1 MPQSFSGSCGL
12 CFYLDVNVRLEA
24 VTAERHFG
32 VFEYV
37 FQAQAVFG
45 LGECHSSPAGSK
57 RMSKD
62 EGEEEAKDS
71 GETKQEEK
79 AGDQPVAEQAPAE
92 EDRLTP
98 VLRMMEGGNFAAATK
113 ALLEMLKDDP
123 NDAVVLHNLG
133 VAFTEEGRYQ
143 EAEEK
148 FLQAWEAQKNANKVN
163 YATMFGLATVLTE
176 QGETG
181 KLLQA
186 EALFHDFLEK
196 AISQAPI
203 QARACQRHVG
213 STEVD
218 TSSGH
223 SPFFAAT
230 CVRGGIAARL
240 FQAAVIE
247 FWADAGCRA
256 DESGKQTHGDERW
269 IGRRFR
275 KGISQAG
282 ARAALFRYLGCT
294 NAATCALP
302 HVVTAARAFFVLFNT
317 LLVGVYARLL
327 SRARR
332 RTQTPDDI
340 ANMEGKL
347 KKALI
352 KIVVLLLLH
361 ATLGLMAPLVTS
373 CLISTVAFPFW
384 WDRKKSM
391 LFKLCSDLFPQ
402 EQQCKEEKGIPETYR
417 GFVGLAD
424 NLERQKRWTE
434 ASQAWTQVLELATP
448 MFGAGHER
456 TVEHQ
461 LRLKRAERLA
471 RWQRNMRMGIWAV
484 TLIVPVGFG
493 WSWYRN
499 AEQTAFGQAWG
510 MVAASFGFGLNT
522 THAAQPLTA
531 EL

>member
-196 AISQAPI
+196 AISQ
-203 QARACQRHVG
+203 
-213 STEVD
+213 
-218 TSSGH
+218 
-223 SPFFAAT
+223 
-230 CVRGGIAARL
+230 
-240 FQAAVIE
+240 
-247 FWADAGCRA
+247 
-256 DESGKQTHGDERW
+256 
-269 IGRRFR
+269 
-275 KGISQAG
+275 
-282 ARAALFRYLGCT
+282 
-294 NAATCALP
+294 
-302 HVVTAARAFFVLFNT
+302 
-317 LLVGVYARLL
+317 
-327 SRARR
+327 
-332 RTQTPDDI
+332 
-340 ANMEGKL
+340 
-347 KKALI
+347 
-352 KIVVLLLLH
+352 
-361 ATLGLMAPLVTS
+361 
-373 CLISTVAFPFW
+373 
-384 WDRKKSM
+384 
-391 LFKLCSDLFPQ
+391 
-402 EQQCKEEKGIPETYR
+402 EEKGIPETYR